1 MEQMS
6 KNESPYHSYTQNKIL
21 MSKMAIGGI
30 SFKREKRKKAEAGK
44 EIAKARSKVIFEAG

>member
-1 MEQMS
+1 
-6 KNESPYHSYTQNKIL
+6 